1 MADASW
7 VTVLLLKKLVQNLS
21 AIHYVDESTVW
32 CCIPLDLR
40 VEALATAALV
50 QAIREAQE
58 HSADSVLYEQWS
70 FSHMEKKIKRKSWG
84 DFKHIDSRYAL
95 KLCASGFPPKSAGG
109 VLLPKSAVKFER
121 YLMGEILSVGTN
133 VGQVEAGKN
142 LLSHPFIKKYENT
155 DVDLSAYVKS
165 VVDPTQRLKNIADVH
180 RVLIDIVS
188 AAANATPGLGRYPPF
203 KREVIVIASAALEGF
218 KNEAKKMVVAF
229 VDMERAFVP
238 PQHFIRLVQR
248 RMERQCRE
256 EELKTRSSKKGQEAE
271 QSILNRATSPQ
282 PGSEQAGG
290 SLKSMKEKSGQQD
303 KDAKEGSNLQVAGPA
318 GEITAGLII
327 WRE

>member
-1 MADASW
+1 
-7 VTVLLLKKLVQNLS
+7 
-21 AIHYVDESTVW
+21 
-32 CCIPLDLR
+32 
-40 VEALATAALV
+40 
-50 QAIREAQE
+50 
-58 HSADSVLYEQWS
+58 
-70 FSHMEKKIKRKSWG
+70 
-84 DFKHIDSRYAL
+84 
-95 KLCASGFPPKSAGG
+95 
-109 VLLPKSAVKFER
+109 
-121 YLMGEILSVGTN
+121 MGEILSVGTN

-303 KDAKEGSNLQVAGPA
+303 KDAKEDQIYRLLAC
-318 GEITAGLII
+318 
-327 WRE
+327 WRNNRWAYYMEGMIHYLSPQIFMQGHQFKRFFSRQES